1 MPRSA
6 LFLIDPSASLPRP
19 LSSLLLAIL
28 FMCLS
33 SHVGADVTRDPVD
46 GPHVDLK
53 LSLEQDALRMQVT
66 MNIVFL
72 DEALEFERELPDRID
87 PAEGPALLDALQK
100 WADED
105 LVADIDGV
113 PVNPIVDGLL
123 INDPDTTFLALM
135 VRTGMR
141 GLRKVRFDVE
151 WPLKSEPSDI
161 ALQWYVYPV
170 DPFSSVEPPEAI
182 TIAAEAQ
189 VEGIR
194 EAVFFSEEAPV
205 WSWRSGSTAIS
216 ERLETIAPPEPRRPW
231 PLPLL
236 SLIVGFVG
244 LVSSIPLLASRRAGT
259 SLVAFVI
266 LPCAA
271 IVAYAGS
278 SIGVV
283 KVQPPGNERLQ
294 LPTTAQAEAIF
305 VPLHGNIYRAFDYV
319 AETDIYDA
327 LDRSVS
333 GELLD
338 ELYRT
343 IYASLIMEEAQ
354 GAVSRVTAVRPV
366 EVRVDSIAPDPVEP
380 EIFMDVTYRWQV
392 DGNVTHWGHVH
403 ERTNEYLAQ
412 LGVRGTEEGWR
423 IESVRILEQE
433 RIDEP
438 EEGMPPDGEI
448 EFNGSD
454 EDILL

>member
-1 MPRSA
+1 MPFSA
-6 LFLIDPSASLPRP
+6 HIVTPPSACSHR
-19 LSSLLLAIL
+19 LSSLIFAVACVIIL
-28 FMCLS
+28 STSAVARPML
-33 SHVGADVTRDPVD
+33 DPVD

-53 LSLEQDALRMQVT
+53 LSLDEDALRMQVT

-72 DEALEFERELPDRID
+72 DEAMAFERELADRID
-87 PAEGPALLDALQK
+87 PAEGPALLETLQR
-100 WADED
+100 WADAD

-113 PVNPIVDGLL
+113 AVNPIVDGLL
-123 INDPDTTFLALM
+123 INDPDTTYLALM

-151 WPLKSEPSDI
+151 WPLKSQPSDI
-161 ALQWYVYPV
+161 SLQWYVYPT
-170 DPFSSVEPPEAI
+170 DPFSSVVPPEPI

-194 EAVFFSEEAPV
+194 EAVFFSEQAPV
-205 WSWRSGSTAIS
+205 WSWRSGSTAIN
-216 ERLETIAPPEPRRPW
+216 ERLETIAPPKSSHAMASAVALHHRRGRWRWCPRSHCWRHVGREARWSRSSCSPARPW
-231 PLPLL
+231 SPMRAP
-236 SLIVGFVG
+236 
-244 LVSSIPLLASRRAGT
+244 AS
-259 SLVAFVI
+259 
-266 LPCAA
+266 
-271 IVAYAGS
+271 
-278 SIGVV
+278 GVV
-283 KVQPPGNERLQ
+283 QIQPPGSERLQ
-294 LPTTAQAEAIF
+294 LPTSAEAEAIL

-333 GELLD
+333 GDLLD

-343 IYASLIMEEAQ
+343 IYASLVMEEAQ

-366 EVRVDSIAPDPVEP
+366 EVEIESIEPDPDRP
-380 EIFMDVTYRWQV
+380 EILMEVSYRWQV

-403 ERTNEYLAQ
+403 ERTNEYLAE
-412 LGVRGTEEGWR
+412 LGVRGSEDGWR

-438 EEGMPPDGEI
+438 EEDVPTRRA
-448 EFNGSD
+448 SRVR
-454 EDILL
+454 

>member
-1 MPRSA
+1 MPFSA
-6 LFLIDPSASLPRP
+6 HIVTPPSACSHR
-19 LSSLLLAIL
+19 LSSLIFAVACVIIL
-28 FMCLS
+28 STSAVARPML
-33 SHVGADVTRDPVD
+33 DPVD

-53 LSLEQDALRMQVT
+53 LSLDEDALRMQVT

-72 DEALEFERELPDRID
+72 DEAMAFERELADRID
-87 PAEGPALLDALQK
+87 PAEGPALLETLQR
-100 WADED
+100 WADAD

-113 PVNPIVDGLL
+113 AVNPIVDGLL
-123 INDPDTTFLALM
+123 INDPDTTYLALM

-151 WPLKSEPSDI
+151 WPLKSQPSDI
-161 ALQWYVYPV
+161 SLQWYVYPI
-170 DPFSSVEPPEAI
+170 DPFSSVVPPEPI

-194 EAVFFSEEAPV
+194 EAVFFSEAAPV
-205 WSWRSGSTAIS
+205 WSWRSGSTAIN
-216 ERLETIAPPEPRRPW
+216 ERLETIAPPERRMPW

-236 SLIVGFVG
+236 SIIVAAGA
-244 LVSSIPLLASRRAGT
+244 LVSSIPLLASRRSGT
-259 SLVAFVI
+259 SLVAFII
-266 LPCAA
+266 LPFAA
-271 IVAYAGS
+271 VLAYAGS
-278 SIGVV
+278 GVGVV
-283 KVQPPGNERLQ
+283 QIQPPGSERLQ
-294 LPTTAQAEAIF
+294 LPTSAEAEAIL

-327 LDRSVS
+327 LDRSVT
-333 GELLD
+333 GDLLD

-343 IYASLIMEEAQ
+343 IYASLVMEEAQ

-366 EVRVDSIAPDPVEP
+366 EVQIESIEPDPDRP
-380 EIFMDVTYRWQV
+380 EILMEVSYRWQV

-403 ERTNEYLAQ
+403 ERTNEYLAE
-412 LGVRGTEEGWR
+412 LGVRGSEEGWR

-438 EEGMPPDGEI
+438 EEEVSPDGLP
-448 EFNGSD
+448 EFGESD
-454 EDILL
+454 EDVLL

>member
-1 MPRSA
+1 MPHSTH
-6 LFLIDPSASLPRP
+6 PSASRNACFHPCIAFIMMVTCLLPISAASAGN
-19 LSSLLLAIL
+19 SS
-28 FMCLS
+28 F
-33 SHVGADVTRDPVD
+33 DPVD

-53 LSLEQDALRMQVT
+53 LSLDQDALRMQAT

-72 DEALEFERELPDRID
+72 DEALDFDRELPDRID
-87 PAEGPALLDALQK
+87 PAEGPALLEALQL
-100 WADED
+100 WADSA
-105 LVADIDGV
+105 LVAEIDGV
-113 PVNPIVDGLL
+113 QVNPIVDGLL

-161 ALQWYVYPV
+161 SLEWDVYPI
-170 DPFSSVEPPEAI
+170 DPFSSVDPPETI

-194 EAVFFSEEAPV
+194 EAVFFSREAPV
-205 WSWRSGSTAIS
+205 WSWRSGSTSID
-216 ERLETIAPPEPRRPW
+216 ERLEKIEPPQRRTPW

-236 SLIVGFVG
+236 SVIVATVA
-244 LVSSIPLLASRRAGT
+244 LASSIPMLASRRVGT
-259 SLVAFVI
+259 SLLALSL

-271 IVAYAGS
+271 IFAYACSG
-278 SIGVV
+278 IGVV
-283 KVQPPGNERLQ
+283 QIQPPGNERLR
-294 LPTTAQAEAIF
+294 LPTSLEAESIF

-333 GELLD
+333 GDLLD

-343 IYASLIMEEAQ
+343 IYASLVMEEAQ
-354 GAVSRVTAVRPV
+354 GAVSRVTAVRPI
-366 EVRVDSIAPDPVEP
+366 EVQIESIAPDSDAP
-380 EIFMDVTYRWQV
+380 EILMEVAYRWQV

-412 LGVRGTEEGWR
+412 FGVRGTEVGWR

-433 RIDEP
+433 RIDLP
-438 EEGMPPDGEI
+438 EEEPLPDGLQ
-448 EFNGSD
+448 EFGGPD

>member
-1 MPRSA
+1 MRLSAQFLTHVTSLFCMHRSIALSMCCLMCFSSSA
-6 LFLIDPSASLPRP
+6 LAVPE
-19 LSSLLLAIL
+19 
-28 FMCLS
+28 
-33 SHVGADVTRDPVD
+33 VDPVD

-53 LSLEQDALRMQVT
+53 LSLEPDALRMQVT

-100 WADED
+100 WADDD

-123 INDPDTTFLALM
+123 INDPETTFLALM

-141 GLRKVRFDVE
+141 GLRKIRFDVE
-151 WPLKSEPSDI
+151 WPLKSEPADI
-161 ALQWYVYPV
+161 SLQWYVYPD
-170 DPFSSVEPPEAI
+170 DPFSSLDPPEPI

-194 EAVFFSEEAPV
+194 EAVFFSKEAPV

-216 ERLETIAPPEPRRPW
+216 ERLEAIAPPESRVPW
-231 PLPLL
+231 SVPML
-236 SLIVGFVG
+236 SVVVGFFA
-244 LVSSIPLLASRRAGT
+244 LVSSILLLASRRSGS
-259 SLVAFVI
+259 SLVAFLI
-266 LPCAA
+266 LSCAA
-271 IVAYAGS
+271 LVAYAGS
-278 SIGVV
+278 GVAV
-283 KVQPPGNERLQ
+283 VQVQPPGNERLR
-294 LPTTAQAEAIF
+294 LPTTAEGEAIL

-333 GELLD
+333 GDLLD

-343 IYASLIMEEAQ
+343 IYASLVMEEAQ

-366 EVRVDSIAPDPVEP
+366 EVQIDSIAPDPVEP
-380 EIFMDVTYRWQV
+380 EILMKVTYRWQV

-403 ERTNEYLAQ
+403 ERTNEYLAE
-412 LGVRGTEEGWR
+412 LGVRGSEEGWR

-438 EEGMPPDGEI
+438 EDEVPPDGLM
-448 EFNGSD
+448 EFDDSD
-454 EDILL
+454 DDFVL

>member
-1 MPRSA
+1 MPRSVHPITSRNARFHPFA
-6 LFLIDPSASLPRP
+6 LLIL
-19 LSSLLLAIL
+19 LSTCLLTVSVA
-28 FMCLS
+28 FS
-33 SHVGADVTRDPVD
+33 GESTRDPVD

-53 LSLEQDALRMQVT
+53 LSLDQDALRMQAT

-72 DEALEFERELPDRID
+72 DEALDFERELPDRID
-87 PAEGPALLDALQK
+87 PAEGPALLDALQL
-100 WADED
+100 WADTA
-105 LVADIDGV
+105 LIADIDGV
-113 PVNPIVDGLL
+113 KVNPIVDGLL

-161 ALQWYVYPV
+161 SLEWDVYPV
-170 DPFSSVEPPEAI
+170 DPFSSVDPPETI

-194 EAVFFSEEAPV
+194 EAVFFSREAPV
-205 WSWRSGSTAIS
+205 WSWRSGSTSID
-216 ERLETIAPPEPRRPW
+216 ERLERIEPPQARAPW
-231 PLPLL
+231 PLPLV
-236 SLIVGFVG
+236 SIIVAT
-244 LVSSIPLLASRRAGT
+244 LALASSIPLLASRRAGT
-259 SLVAFVI
+259 SLLALCL

-278 SIGVV
+278 GIGVV
-283 KVQPPGNERLQ
+283 LIQPPGNERLR
-294 LPTTAQAEAIF
+294 LPTSLEAEAIF

-327 LDRSVS
+327 LERSVS
-333 GELLD
+333 GDLLD
-338 ELYRT
+338 DLYRT
-343 IYASLIMEEAQ
+343 IYASLVMEEAQ

-366 EVRVDSIAPDPVEP
+366 EVRIDSIAPDSDAP
-380 EIFMDVTYRWQV
+380 EILMDVSYRWQV

-412 LGVRGTEEGWR
+412 FDVRGSQEGWR

-433 RIDEP
+433 RIDLP
-438 EEGMPPDGEI
+438 EENPAPDGPL
-448 EFNGSD
+448 EFGDTD

>member
-1 MPRSA
+1 MPFPA
-6 LFLIDPSASLPRP
+6 HLMPPPSTCPHRIFP
-19 LSSLLLAIL
+19 FILAIAC
-28 FMCLS
+28 M
-33 SHVGADVTRDPVD
+33 VGISATALARPMVDPVD

-53 LSLEQDALRMQVT
+53 LSLEPDALRMQVT

-72 DEALEFERELPDRID
+72 DEAMEFERELADRID
-87 PAEGPALLDALQK
+87 PAEGPALLEALQR
-100 WADED
+100 WADVD

-113 PVNPIVDGLL
+113 AVNPIVDGLL
-123 INDPDTTFLALM
+123 INDPETTYLALM

-161 ALQWYVYPV
+161 SLQWYVYPT
-170 DPFSSVEPPEAI
+170 DPFSSVVPPEPI

-205 WSWRSGSTAIS
+205 WSWRSGSTAIN
-216 ERLETIAPPEPRRPW
+216 ERLETIATPERRMPW

-236 SLIVGFVG
+236 SILVATGA
-244 LVSSIPLLASRRAGT
+244 LVSSIPLLASRRSGT
-259 SLVAFVI
+259 SLVAFII

-271 IVAYAGS
+271 VVAYAGS
-278 SIGVV
+278 GVGVV
-283 KVQPPGNERLQ
+283 QVQPPGSEQLQ
-294 LPTTAQAEAIF
+294 LPTSAEAEAIL

-333 GELLD
+333 GDLLD

-343 IYASLIMEEAQ
+343 IYASLVMEEAQ

-366 EVRVDSIAPDPVEP
+366 EVEIESIEPDPDRP
-380 EIFMDVTYRWQV
+380 EILMEVSYRWQV

-403 ERTNEYLAQ
+403 ERTNEYLAE
-412 LGVRGTEEGWR
+412 LGGRGSEEGWR

-438 EEGMPPDGEI
+438 EEDVLPDGLP
-448 EFNGSD
+448 EFGESD
-454 EDILL
+454 EDVLL

>member
-1 MPRSA
+1 MPLSA
-6 LFLIDPSASLPRP
+6 LFFTRTTPGFRMHHLT
-19 LSSLLLAIL
+19 AIVCCL
-28 FMCLS
+28 MCLS
-33 SHVGADVTRDPVD
+33 SAAHARVELDPVD

-53 LSLEQDALRMQVT
+53 LSLDPDALRMQVT

-72 DEALEFERELPDRID
+72 DDALDFERELPDRID
-87 PAEGPALLDALQK
+87 PAEGPALLDALQR
-100 WADED
+100 WADVD
-105 LVADIDGV
+105 LVAEIDGV

-161 ALQWYVYPV
+161 SLQWYVYPE
-170 DPFSSVEPPEAI
+170 DPFSSLDPPESI

-194 EAVFFSEEAPV
+194 EAVFFSMEAPV

-216 ERLETIAPPEPRRPW
+216 ERLEAIAPPEARKPW
-231 PLPLL
+231 SVPML
-236 SLIVGFVG
+236 SVVTGVIG
-244 LVSSIPLLASRRAGT
+244 LVSSILLLASRRSGT
-259 SLVAFVI
+259 SLVAFII
-266 LPCAA
+266 LPCAGL
-271 IVAYAGS
+271 VAYFGS
-278 SIGVV
+278 GVAV
-283 KVQPPGNERLQ
+283 AQIQPPGNERLR
-294 LPTTAQAEAIF
+294 LPTPSEAEAIL

-333 GELLD
+333 GDLLD

-343 IYASLIMEEAQ
+343 IYASLVMEEAQ

-366 EVRVDSIAPDPVEP
+366 ELQIDSIAPDPIQP
-380 EIFMDVTYRWQV
+380 EILMDVTYRWQV

-403 ERTNEYLAQ
+403 ERTNEYLAE
-412 LGVRGTEEGWR
+412 LGVRGTEDGWR
-423 IESVRILEQE
+423 IETVRILEQE

-438 EEGMPPDGEI
+438 EEELAPDGLP
-448 EFNGSD
+448 EFGNDD
-454 EDILL
+454 EDVIL